1 MSVEE
6 FNLARIDALE
16 NRVKELEERLRKHEE
31 KESKDA
37 GHLGCGTPECVCQ

>member
-16 NRVKELEERLRKHEE
+16 IRVKELEERLREHEE
-31 KESKDA
+31 KEGKDS
-37 GHLGCGTPECVCQ
+37 GHLGCDTPECVCK